1 MTYYLLHY
9 GLRFLI
15 AFGLTFA
22 VLRRIWPAAFIGAA
36 IVALIDVSQLLWVH
50 AAGLTFAIVEWLL
63 SPLLALHA
71 DPVARIIGT
80 DRFAVQIAPICSGL
94 EGVGLILAFCTGWLW
109 VCRREYQFPRVLLIV
124 PVAVLAVFLLNAVR
138 IGTLV
143 WIGNAGYSQAAIL
156 GFHSMAGWVAFNL
169 TAIAMVVCAR
179 RVEWLRHCKEVLTNV

>member
-80 DRFAVQIAPICSGL
+80 DMLGARGRGIDPRLLHGL
-94 EGVGLILAFCTGWLW
+94 ALGLPAGVSVSAGASHRACRRTRGIFTQCGEDWDTGLDWQRGLQPGGDLGISLDGGVGGI
-109 VCRREYQFPRVLLIV
+109 
-124 PVAVLAVFLLNAVR
+124 
-138 IGTLV
+138 
-143 WIGNAGYSQAAIL
+143 
-156 GFHSMAGWVAFNL
+156 
-169 TAIAMVVCAR
+169 
-179 RVEWLRHCKEVLTNV
+179 